1 MPFKNEI
8 CSCFFIGSLEHSGE
22 LFLISPYTMYF
33 EVMVWLEIALS
44 WKHQQE
50 PLCFCAINSH
60 QFSPHLSPLE
70 SVPVIV
76 SYGFRW
82 GFVPGMFPRATRAPD
97 LAAHLSGFSC
107 SHTSSSYCD
116 SCLSQHL
123 TQTITIFKGHWKVT
137 AQVKEIIQSCY
148 FSLSWHSGF
157 VQWGIMKG
165 FSLCFFAW
173 FTTCAYLFPPVH
185 RVSSPHTPS
194 FSWLNLLSS
203 TQPG

>member
-8 CSCFFIGSLEHSGE
+8 CSCFFIGSLDHSGE

-82 GFVPGMFPRATRAPD
+82 GFVPGMFPRATRASD
-97 LAAHLSGFSC
+97 LAAHLFGFSC
-107 SHTSSSYCD
+107 SSGVTHPAHTVIHVSASTWLKPKP
-116 SCLSQHL
+116 LS
-123 TQTITIFKGHWKVT
+123 KV
-137 AQVKEIIQSCY
+137 IGR
-148 FSLSWHSGF
+148 SLLRLR
-157 VQWGIMKG
+157 K
-165 FSLCFFAW
+165 
-173 FTTCAYLFPPVH
+173 
-185 RVSSPHTPS
+185 
-194 FSWLNLLSS
+194 
-203 TQPG
+203 